1 MSITTNMQR
10 KSGSGEDSGARSRR
24 VRAAR
29 TRARRSGFDW
39 RLKLIIGVLFVALAI
54 FGWVSASNLFPPLPW
69 NRIPPTATPA
79 PGGSVALFVE
89 PEDGIGPVLDEITGA
104 KQSVDVEVYILSDE
118 RIISALEQAAKRG
131 VAVRV
136 MLEEHPFGGPGTEK
150 QVKARLDAAGVET
163 NWSNPVFRFSHIKMI
178 IIDNRTALILSLNL
192 SRSAFT
198 GNRDFGA
205 ITSRAAEVTQARAI
219 FTADWTRTEAP
230 DGPLV
235 VSPTDSRAQL
245 LAMIDHAQH
254 TLDVYAEVMRDREI
268 IDALKRAA
276 GRGVTVR
283 LVMSAQTIE
292 GGAERQELAA
302 AGVQPRI
309 VDNPYIHAK
318 MVLAD
323 GEHAFIGSQNFTSTS
338 LDQNREV
345 GIILTDVTNLHR
357 LQRVFDDDF
366 AAGLEE
372 H

>member
-1 MSITTNMQR
+1 VNGG
-10 KSGSGEDSGARSRR
+10 GSGAHNRR

-29 TRARRSGFDW
+29 VLARRSGIDW
-39 RLKLIIGVLFVALAI
+39 RLKLIIGAIFVALAI
-54 FGWVSASNLFPPLPW
+54 FGWVSAGNLFPPLPW
-69 NRIPPTATPA
+69 NHVPPTATPA

-89 PEDGIGPVLDEITGA
+89 PEDGVSPVLDEITGA
-104 KQSVDVEVYILSDE
+104 KQSIDVEVYILSDE

-131 VAVRV
+131 IAVRV
-136 MLEEHPFGGPGTEK
+136 MLEEHPFGGPGTEQK
-150 QVKARLDAAGVET
+150 VKNRLQAAGIET
-163 NWSNPVFRFSHIKMI
+163 NWSNPAFRFSHIKMI

-205 ITSRAAEVTQARAI
+205 ITTRPAEVAQARAI

-235 VSPTDSRAQL
+235 VSPTDSRGQL
-245 LAMIDHAQH
+245 LTLIDHAQRS
-254 TLDVYAEVMRDREI
+254 LDIYAEVMRDREI

-276 GRGVTVR
+276 GRGVNVR

-292 GGAERQELAA
+292 GSAERLELAA

-323 GEHAFIGSQNFTSTS
+323 GDQAFIGSQNFTSTS

-345 GIILTDVTNLHR
+345 GVILTDSTNLHR